1 MRPRTFLLA
10 GVVVLAALAAP
21 RLAMAQYGRTYGQGH
36 TDNPNGPTVSPYL
49 NLLQGNN
56 QFSTVPTYQSLV
68 KPMIDQQNAIQQQGS
83 SLQRLQGQVNSQ
95 SVAGPTGRTGT
106 GHVTHFMNYSHFYTR
121 LR

>member
-1 MRPRTFLLA
+1 MRPQTFLLA
-10 GVVVLAALAAP
+10 GVVVFAALAAP
-21 RLAMAQYGRTYGQGH
+21 RLAMAQYTWGH
-36 TDNPNGPTVSPYL
+36 SDNPNGPTVSPYL

-56 QFSTVPTYQSLV
+56 QFTTVPTYQSLV